1 MQKKFSSA
9 IILSE
14 RGYSLGRNSLSDE
27 NLGVGEL
34 GRVTEST
41 LTLQERTKVFEL
53 MQTCGEKLCFSQT
66 EEV

>member
-34 GRVTEST
+34 GRVTEPT
-41 LTLQERTKVFEL
+41 LTLHERTKVFEL
-53 MQTCGEKLCFSQT
+53 FGTCGKNKFFLKTSQR
-66 EEV
+66 